1 MPTHRITLQHLE
13 PPDGLIPFDARDAH
27 FANSIQISPPPDI
40 LLDYMY
46 GAAAYQRWGAKDSM
60 GGLMQERFLEYFE
73 SVTLPLPS
81 PSSSGDSHGSDMSP
95 GMLQAMDRMNA
106 LSMLVKGI
114 TPEAMA
120 AERERQL
127 EEEELRAQEAGRAK
141 VLEWMQSDV
150 CSLSCQANSA
160 PALK

>member
-1 MPTHRITLQHLE
+1 MPTHRITLQHLV
-13 PPDGLIPFDARDAH
+13 PPVGLNQIEARDAH
-27 FANSIQISPPPDI
+27 FANSRQMSPPPDI

-46 GAAAYQRWGAKDSM
+46 GAAAYRRWGATDSM
-60 GGLMQERFLEYFE
+60 GLMQEHFSEYFE

-81 PSSSGDSHGSDMSP
+81 PSSSDDSHGSDMSP

-114 TPEAMA
+114 TPETMA

-127 EEEELRAQEAGRAK
+127 EEAELRAQEAGRAK
-141 VLEWMQSDV
+141 VLEWMQS
-150 CSLSCQANSA
+150 
-160 PALK
+160 